1 VPATEPS
8 TRAAEPRPRPRAS
21 AAVTVAVVCVGLVA
35 VAALLLVTAG
45 WEPPP
50 LQDLRVYRDGA
61 GRVLDGLALYP
72 PGSRYAPDQPL
83 PFTYP
88 PFSALVLLPL
98 ALVPVG
104 SAAAGWWLLTVA
116 VLVWFV
122 ARSFSPAMRELS
134 RPARWAAVTVVVC
147 LMSVGLSPVVSVI
160 GFGQIG
166 MVLAA
171 LCLVDLDQAVRRA
184 RGTGVLVGL
193 AAAVKLTPAAFAL
206 TLLAAGRRRAVVVS
220 AATCLAAWGLAAL
233 VLPDDTRDWLGV
245 VRDVDRI
252 GPVDGAVNTSWHG
265 LWLRLLGDSTLTAVL
280 WISLSAA
287 TLALA
292 AVRSG
297 RLLRAGHS
305 LTAATVMGLA
315 TVLASP
321 VSWLHHAVW
330 VVPLL
335 GIVLDDARSLRRW
348 ATVVALAA
356 VFSEPMAGWQFLT
369 PGTAELTGVL
379 DWIWVNLGILVMAAS
394 VVLLRPGPGTRPLR
408 PAEAA

>member
-1 VPATEPS
+1 MTL
-8 TRAAEPRPRPRAS
+8 AEPRRRSTGPRPS
-21 AAVTVAVVCVGLVA
+21 ARTALVA
-35 VAALLLVTAG
+35 LLALVAIAALLAATAG

-50 LQDLRVYRDGA
+50 LEDLRVYRDGA
-61 GRVLDGLALYP
+61 SRVLDGLALYP

-88 PFSALVLLPL
+88 PVAALAFLPL

-104 SAAAGWWLLTVA
+104 SAAAGWWLLTFGL
-116 VLVWFV
+116 LVWFV
-122 ARSFSPAMRELS
+122 ARSFSPALGGLS
-134 RPARWAAVTVVVC
+134 RISRWSAVTIIVC
-147 LMSVGLSPVVSVI
+147 LMSIGLSPVVSVI

-184 RGTGVLVGL
+184 RSTGVLIGL
-193 AAAVKLTPAAFAL
+193 AAAVKLTPGAFAL

-265 LWLRLLGDSTLTAVL
+265 LWLRLLGDSPATTVVWIAV
-280 WISLSAA
+280 SVA
-287 TLALA
+287 TLAIA
-292 AVRSG
+292 CVRSG

-315 TVLASP
+315 TVVASP

-348 ATVVALAA
+348 VTTVALFA
-356 VFSEPMAGWQFLT
+356 VFSEPMAGWQFLK
-369 PGTAELTGVL
+369 PGTSQLTGVL
-379 DWIWVNLGILVMAAS
+379 DWFWVNLGILVMAAA
-394 VVLLRPGPGTRPLR
+394 VVLLRPGPGTRPLA
-408 PAEAA
+408 PTAAR

>member
-1 VPATEPS
+1 MT
-8 TRAAEPRPRPRAS
+8 
-21 AAVTVAVVCVGLVA
+21 AVLVIVALAGIVALLV
-35 VAALLLVTAG
+35 VAADR
-45 WEPPP
+45 EPPP

-61 GRVLDGLALYP
+61 ARVLDGLPLYP

-88 PFSALVLLPL
+88 PVAALAFLPM

-104 SAAAGWWLLTVA
+104 SAALGWWLLSVA
-116 VLVWFV
+116 LLAWFV
-122 ARSFSPAMRELS
+122 VRSFAPALRGLS
-134 RPARWAAVTVVVC
+134 HPARWGAVVVLAG
-147 LMSVGLSPVVSVI
+147 LMSIGLSSVVSVI

-166 MVLAA
+166 LVLAA
-171 LCLVDLDQAVRRA
+171 LCLVDLDRAVRGA
-184 RGTGVLVGL
+184 RSTGVLVGL
-193 AAAVKLTPAAFAL
+193 AAAIKLTPASFAL
-206 TLLAAGRRRAVVVS
+206 TLLAAGRRRAVVV
-220 AATCLAAWGLAAL
+220 AALTCLAAWGLAAL
-233 VLPDDTRDWLGV
+233 VLPDDTRDWIGV
-245 VRDVDRI
+245 AGDVERI

-265 LWLRLLGDSTLTAVL
+265 LWLRLLGDSTATTLIWVAV
-280 WISLSAA
+280 SAA
-287 TLALA
+287 TLAIA

-348 ATVVALAA
+348 AAALALAA
-356 VFSEPMAGWQFLT
+356 VFSRPMADWQFLP
-369 PGTAELTGVL
+369 PGTRELSGPL
-379 DWIWVNLGILVMAAS
+379 DWLWVNLGILVMAAA
-394 VVLLRPGPGTRPLR
+394 VVLLRPGPATRPLTS
-408 PAEAA
+408 AAAA

>member
-1 VPATEPS
+1 VTLDQSAT
-8 TRAAEPRPRPRAS
+8 RS
-21 AAVTVAVVCVGLVA
+21 AARRPSARGAWLALAVVAV
-35 VAALLLVTAG
+35 VAALLVATAG

-50 LQDLRVYRDGA
+50 LEDLRVYRDGA
-61 GRVLDGLALYP
+61 ARVLDGLPLYP

-88 PFSALVLLPL
+88 PVAALAFLPL

-104 SAAAGWWLLTVA
+104 SAAAGWWLLSFA
-116 VLVWFV
+116 LLAWFV
-122 ARSFSPAMRELS
+122 ARSFAPALRGLS
-134 RPARWAAVTVVVC
+134 RISRWSAITIVVC
-147 LMSVGLSPVVSVI
+147 LMSIALSPVVSVI

-166 MVLAA
+166 LVLAA
-171 LCLVDLDQAVRRA
+171 LCLVDLDQAVRGA
-184 RGTGVLVGL
+184 RSTGVLVGL
-193 AAAVKLTPAAFAL
+193 AAAIKLTPGSFAL

-220 AATCLAAWGLAAL
+220 ALTCLAAWGVAAL

-245 VRDVDRI
+245 VGDVERI

-265 LWLRLLGDSTLTAVL
+265 LWLRLLGDSPTTTLIWVAV
-280 WISLSAA
+280 SAA
-287 TLALA
+287 TLAVA

-348 ATVVALAA
+348 AVAVALVA
-356 VFSEPMAGWQFLT
+356 VYSEPMAGWQFLK
-369 PGTAELTGVL
+369 PGTSQLTGVL
-379 DWIWVNLGILVMAAS
+379 DWFWVNLGIVVMAAA
-394 VVLLRPGPGTRPLR
+394 VVLLRPGPATRPLV
-408 PAEAA
+408 PAADD